1 MRYRYVRSRDFV
13 DLGTPTVETVATN
26 AAFPVARLADWRH
39 PSRSWRSTGVVSGS
53 TRRPILR
60 WSPLTPTDNAGIVA
74 IVLLQTNLAR
84 VNCAVSTAPVIQG
97 GSRLTGRRDFYA
109 ETDPRDGRRRLEF
122 RFGDVHSATGNG
134 IVAILLSGR
143 DGDTT
148 APYLDVGAVI
158 GLPAWTELGANPR
171 SPTTMR
177 LVQPQQRGGSRD
189 YPEEVNAGP
198 AYLTD
203 EWEVVTDSAAELA
216 RWRAFARLGPDDA
229 VLWDY
234 RDGGLYL
241 MRPARIEIEEGRFI
255 HTIRASWRQVV

>member
-26 AAFPVARLADWRH
+26 AAFPVTRLADWRH
-39 PSRSWRSTGVVSGS
+39 PSRPWRSTGVVSGS
-53 TRRPILR
+53 TFHVV
-60 WSPLTPTDNAGIVA
+60 LTWAATPADTVGIVGIA
-74 IVLLQTNLAR
+74 LLQTNIASVRSALAVGNGPR
-84 VNCAVSTAPVIQG
+84 ATPTVRAVI
-97 GSRLTGRRDFYA
+97 
-109 ETDPRDGRRRLEF
+109 DPRDGRQRLETDLSQVE
-122 RFGDVHSATGNG
+122 RLSTGVRGFDLQANET
-134 IVAILLSGR
+134 A
-143 DGDTT
+143 TT
-148 APYLDVGAVI
+148 APYFEAGAAI

-241 MRPARIEIEEGRFI
+241 MRPTRIEIEEGRFI